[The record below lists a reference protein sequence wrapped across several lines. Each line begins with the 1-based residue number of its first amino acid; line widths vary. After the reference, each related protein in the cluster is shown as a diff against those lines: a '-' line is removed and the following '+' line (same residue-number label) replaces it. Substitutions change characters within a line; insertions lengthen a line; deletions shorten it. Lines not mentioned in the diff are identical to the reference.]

1 MTPENFNLVVAIA
14 AGIALGVVA
23 LAALIAAVAL
33 WRLARDVRNVTRSAG
48 EALTVVNG
56 ELPATLK
63 ELRQAATNLSRVS
76 AELQPRV
83 ARVDALLEEA
93 DGSLRSLRAT
103 IEAAEDIVRGPAAAV
118 DRAKRMVSS
127 AGATIVGGA
136 ARLRRSVTGRNDSE

>member
-14 AGIALGVVA
+14 AGIALGFIA
-23 LAALIAAVAL
+23 LAALIAALSL
-33 WRLARDVRNVTRSAG
+33 WRLARDVRQVTRSAN
-48 EALTVVNG
+48 EALGVVNT

-63 ELRQAATNLSRVS
+63 ELRQAATNLDRVS

-83 ARVDALLEEA
+83 QRVDALLNEA
-93 DGSLRSLRAT
+93 DGTLRSLRAT

-118 DRAKRMVSS
+118 ERAKRMVDA

-136 ARLRRSVTGRNDSE
+136 DRLRRTVTGRREQD